1 MASPTSPIP
10 VGVQSLRQNQDSN
23 PANENMNATDGG
35 RPKYIKRQPWL
46 EFINIPHIDQGSL
59 GLRNED
65 EIRLFEEC
73 DDKRLG
79 G

>member
-1 MASPTSPIP
+1 MASPSSPMP
-10 VGVQSLRQNQDSN
+10 VEVQNLRQNQDSN
-23 PANENMNATDGG
+23 PANENTSAMDGG
-35 RPKYIKRQPWL
+35 GPKYIKRQPWL
-46 EFINIPHIDQGSL
+46 EFINIPPIGQGSL